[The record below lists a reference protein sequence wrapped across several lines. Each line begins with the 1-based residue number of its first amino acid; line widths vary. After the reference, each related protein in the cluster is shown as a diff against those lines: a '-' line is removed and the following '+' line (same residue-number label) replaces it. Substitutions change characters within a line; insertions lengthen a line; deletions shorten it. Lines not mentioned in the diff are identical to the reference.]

1 MQISNSAVLFRTPF
15 SLNYWRASAR
25 GLSKLR
31 LLVFAALSIALRIVV
46 SSLFV
51 MVGENLRVYFTFLI
65 TGPSCAILGPVYAI
79 FIGSLSD
86 ILGFLI
92 HPSGIYFAGYTL
104 SAMLGALFYALF
116 LYRARIT
123 VLRVALA
130 KIIINVFVNIGLGS
144 LWSHILFG
152 KAFYFY
158 LAKSLVKN
166 LVLLPV
172 EIILLVLALQIVMP
186 LAARLQFAPPQPSK
200 KIPLW

>member
-15 SLNYWRASAR
+15 SPSYCSAAYGELNN
-25 GLSKLR
+25 LT

-46 SSLFV
+46 ASLFI

-65 TGPSCAILGPVYAI
+65 TGPSCAILGPVFSI
-79 FIGSLSD
+79 FIGSLAD
-86 ILGFLI
+86 LLGFLV
-92 HPSGIYFAGYTL
+92 HPTGAYFVGYTL
-104 SAMLGALFYALF
+104 SAMLGALVYALF

-123 VLRVALA
+123 VLRIALA

-158 LAKSLVKN
+158 LAKSLAKN
-166 LVLLPV
+166 LILLPV
-172 EIILLVLALQIVMP
+172 EIILLVLTLQIVMP
-186 LAARLQFAPPQPSK
+186 LAARLRFAPPQPSK